1 MILDRSQSDGSAES
15 LTHCGTT
22 HPLLDRSA
30 IILGLSD
37 VLKTLKDAG
46 EMKMDVLSAVAAHG
60 EPDQAAFL
68 SAAVSLSS
76 SSLESDV
83 FSTRGL

>member
-1 MILDRSQSDGSAES
+1 MILDRSQSEG
-15 LTHCGTT
+15 GTT
-22 HPLLDRSA
+22 HPLLDRPA

-37 VLKTLKDAG
+37 VLQTVKGAEGL
-46 EMKMDVLSAVAAHG
+46 KMDVLSAVATHG